1 MEECLSHT
9 NNIFDEEFMKDI
21 LNQTP
26 QDQSSVPIAT
36 TDLVNNN
43 SSINV
48 CHSTQHEHAAEKL
61 TSSLPIPTTYILS
74 YDKSTTLL
82 APTEQHHDSLH
93 LSSSKI
99 KQGSN
104 SKKPRSASETL
115 DHIMSERNRRQL
127 LTSKIIELSA
137 FIPGLKKV
145 SM

>member
-9 NNIFDEEFMKDI
+9 NNIFDEEFLKDI

-26 QDQSSVPIAT
+26 QDQSSSVLIAT
-36 TDLVNNN
+36 TALVNN

-48 CHSTQHEHAAEKL
+48 SHSTQHAEEK
-61 TSSLPIPTTYILS
+61 PTN
-74 YDKSTTLL
+74 
-82 APTEQHHDSLH
+82 
-93 LSSSKI
+93 SSSTAN
-99 KQGSN
+99 QGSN
-104 SKKPRSASETL
+104 LKKPRNASDIP

-137 FIPGLKKV
+137 LIPGLKKV

>member
-9 NNIFDEEFMKDI
+9 NNIFDEEFLKDI

-26 QDQSSVPIAT
+26 QDQSSVPIVT
-36 TDLVNNN
+36 TGLVHNN

-48 CHSTQHEHAAEKL
+48 SHSTQHAAEKL

-82 APTEQHHDSLH
+82 PPTEKHHDSLP
-93 LSSSKI
+93 LSSSTAN
-99 KQGSN
+99 QGSN
-104 SKKPRSASETL
+104 SKKTRSASETL
-115 DHIMSERNRRQL
+115 DHIITERNRRRE
-127 LTSKIIELSA
+127 LTRKFIELSA

-145 SM
+145 SL